1 MKIKEISI
9 EGLFG
14 TFDHV
19 ISLNMDERI
28 TIIHSPNGYGKTTV
42 LKLINALFNS
52 DDLELYRI
60 PYKTLSVIFDDN
72 SCLKVE
78 KTLNRKSQPHL
89 SFSYSSNVKQREF
102 SLFKGKLD
110 NAVGRLEQILKSI
123 KEYSLSEE
131 SLNEDSLNK
140 DSLVADNT
148 INLKT
153 IDSDLKNLTEQIPVH
168 LIESQ
173 RLINIENLS
182 SDDSKLLTVGGLAK
196 KLARKIDSS
205 LAQYAA
211 ISQALDRTF
220 PTRMINQKTT
230 SSYTQ
235 DYLRDKL
242 GELQKSSER
251 LISIGLLDNLE
262 DPSPQIQTQIEK
274 SLIEDITKGILAIYI
289 EDTEKKLDVLSNI
302 ADKIVVFKRIINSWF
317 KYKKLE
323 IDKKEGFIFITDNG
337 DRLSPSDL
345 SSGEQHELIMLY
357 ELLFKA
363 EAGSLILIDEPEIS
377 LHVGWQSQFLQEL
390 LEITKLADIDVLMAT
405 HSPDIIQDRWD
416 LTVELKGK

>member
-14 TFDHV
+14 IFNHV
-19 ISLNMDERI
+19 IPLNMNERI

-42 LKLINALFNS
+42 LKLINALFSS
-52 DDLELYRI
+52 DDSELYKV
-60 PYKTLSVIFDDN
+60 PYKSFSVVFDD
-72 SCLKVE
+72 E
-78 KTLNRKSQPHL
+78 
-89 SFSYSSNVKQREF
+89 SFLRVKKLQNGAKYNLGFFYSGNVRQSEF
-102 SLFKGKLD
+102 SLIRAKHSEYTKKLFQDIFKSLKENTLTED
-110 NAVGRLEQILKSI
+110 VQKSDESASLELGEDLKS
-123 KEYSLSEE
+123 
-131 SLNEDSLNK
+131 
-140 DSLVADNT
+140 
-148 INLKT
+148 
-153 IDSDLKNLTEQIPVH
+153 LTDQIPIC

-173 RLINIENLS
+173 RLIKLINIEDLS
-182 SDDSKLLTVGGLAK
+182 FENNNFFIVEGLAK
-196 KLARKIDSS
+196 ELVRKIDAS

-220 PTRMINQKTT
+220 PVRMISQKTP
-230 SSYTQ
+230 SVYTQ

-242 GELQKSSER
+242 EELEKARER
-251 LISIGLLDNLE
+251 LIDIGLLDDIE
-262 DPSPQIQTQIEK
+262 ESPPHIQTEIDK
-274 SLIEDITKGILAIYI
+274 SLIEDITKGILAVYI

-302 ADKIVVFKRIINSWF
+302 ADKIVVFKRIINNWF

-323 IDKKEGFIFITDNG
+323 IDKKEGFFFVTDKG
-337 DRLSPSDL
+337 DRLSPRDL

-390 LEITKLADIDVLMAT
+390 LEITKLADLDILMAT

>member
-14 TFDHV
+14 IFDHV
-19 ISLNMDERI
+19 IPLNMDERI
-28 TIIHSPNGYGKTTV
+28 TMIHSPNGYGKTTV
-42 LKLINALFNS
+42 LRLLKALFSSRN
-52 DDLELYRI
+52 DEFYKT
-60 PYKTLSVIFDDN
+60 PYKTFSVIFDDN

-78 KTLNRKSQPHL
+78 KTLNDSHPIL
-89 SFSYSSNVKQREF
+89 SFCF
-102 SLFKGKLD
+102 SGNGNQEHFSFGSDKKSEKNSKLV
-110 NAVGRLEQILKSI
+110 NEYLPTLEKKDLEVNILK
-123 KEYSLSEE
+123 K
-131 SLNEDSLNK
+131 
-140 DSLVADNT
+140 
-148 INLKT
+148 
-153 IDSDLKNLTEQIPVH
+153 KNVTAQIPIYLV
-168 LIESQ
+168 ESQ
-173 RLINIENLS
+173 RLINIAGLGQGE
-182 SDDSKLLTVGGLAK
+182 DIAVEELAK
-196 KLARKIDSS
+196 ELARKIDTS

-220 PTRMINQKTT
+220 PVRMISQKSPSDFTK
-230 SSYTQ
+230 
-235 DYLRDKL
+235 DYLRDKFA
-242 GELQKSSER
+242 ELEKSRER
-251 LISIGLLDNLE
+251 LIDIGLLDDTE
-262 DPSPQIQTQIEK
+262 ESPPQIQTEIDK
-274 SLIEDITKGILAIYI
+274 SLIEDITKGILAVYI

-323 IDKKEGFIFITDNG
+323 IDKKEGFFFVTDSG
-337 DRLSPSDL
+337 DRLSPRDL

-357 ELLFKA
+357 ELLFQA

>member
-14 TFDHV
+14 IFNHV
-19 ISLNMDERI
+19 IPLNMNERI

-42 LKLINALFNS
+42 LKLINALFSS
-52 DDLELYRI
+52 DDSELYKV
-60 PYKTLSVIFDDN
+60 PYKAFSVVFDDESFLRVKKLQN
-72 SCLKVE
+72 GAKYNLGFFYSGNVE
-78 KTLNRKSQPHL
+78 QS
-89 SFSYSSNVKQREF
+89 EF
-102 SLFKGKLD
+102 SLVRARHSEYTKKLLQDIFKSLKENPLTENPLTEDVQKGDESSSLELGKD
-110 NAVGRLEQILKSI
+110 LKS
-123 KEYSLSEE
+123 
-131 SLNEDSLNK
+131 
-140 DSLVADNT
+140 
-148 INLKT
+148 
-153 IDSDLKNLTEQIPVH
+153 LTDQIPIC

-173 RLINIENLS
+173 RLIKLINIEELS
-182 SDDSKLLTVGGLAK
+182 FENNNFFIVEGLAK
-196 KLARKIDSS
+196 ELARKIDAS

-220 PTRMINQKTT
+220 PVRMISQKAP
-230 SSYTQ
+230 SVYTQ
-235 DYLRDKL
+235 DYLRNKFE
-242 GELQKSSER
+242 ELEKARER
-251 LISIGLLDNLE
+251 LIGIGLLDAIEESNSHIL
-262 DPSPQIQTQIEK
+262 SQIHDSFID
-274 SLIEDITKGILAIYI
+274 DITKDILAIYI

-302 ADKIVVFKRIINSWF
+302 ADKIVIFKRIINSWF

-323 IDKKEGFIFITDNG
+323 IDKKEGFFFVTDNG
-337 DRLSPSDL
+337 DRLSPRDL

-390 LEITKLADIDVLMAT
+390 LEITKLADLDILMAT

-416 LTVELKGK
+416 LTVELKGKEG

>member
-42 LKLINALFNS
+42 LRLLNALFSLRN
-52 DDLELYRI
+52 DEFYKT
-60 PYKTLSVIFDDN
+60 PYKTFSVIFDDN
-72 SCLKVE
+72 SYLKVE
-78 KTLNRKSQPHL
+78 KIPNDSHPVL
-89 SFSYSSNVKQREF
+89 SFCF
-102 SLFKGKLD
+102 SGNANQEHFSFGSDKKSEKNSKLV
-110 NAVGRLEQILKSI
+110 NEYLPTLEKKDLEVNILK
-123 KEYSLSEE
+123 K
-131 SLNEDSLNK
+131 
-140 DSLVADNT
+140 
-148 INLKT
+148 
-153 IDSDLKNLTEQIPVH
+153 KNVTAQIPIYLV
-168 LIESQ
+168 ESQ
-173 RLINIENLS
+173 RLINIAGLAHGE
-182 SDDSKLLTVGGLAK
+182 DIAVEGLAK
-196 KLARKIDSS
+196 ELARKIDAN

-220 PTRMINQKTT
+220 PVRMISQKSPSDFTK
-230 SSYTQ
+230 
-235 DYLRDKL
+235 DYLRDKFE
-242 GELQKSSER
+242 ELEKSRER
-251 LISIGLLDNLE
+251 LIDIGLLDDTE
-262 DPSPQIQTQIEK
+262 ESPPQIQTEIDK
-274 SLIEDITKGILAIYI
+274 SLIEDITKGILAVYI

-302 ADKIVVFKRIINSWF
+302 ADKIIVFKRIINNWF

-323 IDKKEGFIFITDNG
+323 IDKEEGFFFVTDNG
-337 DRLSPSDL
+337 DRLSPRDL

-416 LTVELKGK
+416 LTVELKGKEE